1 MLASLFKR
9 REGCGWWS
17 ENRWFYS
24 RSSICNRSWNCAVA
38 RRHCKKSGAYN
49 SNWGV
54 LLVIHMTGWSSTGA
68 SRGRRRRCQTDWR
81 TRSSLSVLHRISS
94 KQSGMCFLSS
104 SSSSSV
110 LVRIDE
116 GFHLSSCII
125 FLSLY
130 LFYFTL
136 FHFQFHLLL
145 HLQLGILPFHFPSC
159 CFCQSP
165 SSCLRGIWTPWPSWG
180 RWSGCCARI
189 DFIFF

>member
-24 RSSICNRSWNCAVA
+24 RSSICSRSWNCAVA

-54 LLVIHMTGWSSTGA
+54 LLAIHMTGWSSTGA
-68 SRGRRRRCQTDWR
+68 SRGRRKRCQTDWR

-104 SSSSSV
+104 SSSSSFPC
-110 LVRIDE
+110 I
-116 GFHLSSCII
+116 LSSAMELLFSPSGSAMLASALGRPGGFFTFTTGYFSAWIA
-125 FLSLY
+125 FSLY
-130 LFYFTL
+130 QTRNHSSLLIWVLTAFT
-136 FHFQFHLLL
+136 
-145 HLQLGILPFHFPSC
+145 
-159 CFCQSP
+159 
-165 SSCLRGIWTPWPSWG
+165 
-180 RWSGCCARI
+180 
-189 DFIFF
+189 